1 MWTPPPPIKIF
12 NLFYTI
18 PLYTPEAPYS
28 RGPQTPLSVPESQE
42 GAPEG
47 APEGA
52 LMCQIRA
59 LSCHIRPLL

>member
-1 MWTPPPPIKIF
+1 MAPLWTPPPPILTF
-12 NLFYTI
+12 VLFKGI

-47 APEGA
+47 A

-59 LSCHIRPLL
+59 LSCHIRALL